1 MTASVVLYSC
11 LMKKLPKFTDV
22 LWRQEINYNSAFIG
36 STFSRYT
43 VVNLKRSII
52 GAKKKHNKFP
62 RYNKFPR
69 CGSNKGLSYFIV
81 SYLKTNFSSFF
92 LISCLF
98 IMLSY
103 GVNDEISGVFYSDTS
118 TMIKS
123 KT

>member
-11 LMKKLPKFTDV
+11 LIKKLPKFTDV

-81 SYLKTNFSSFF
+81 SYLKTNFSSFSLF
-92 LISCLF
+92 LVYLSCYH
-98 IMLSY
+98 M
-103 GVNDEISGVFYSDTS
+103 ES
-118 TMIKS
+118 TMKFQEFFIL
-123 KT
+123 TQAQ